1 MATDLLSHDEDDVL
15 AWLGAGEVAKARPY
29 VDLVRQLEVE
39 GHRIRASVPGTAREP
54 YLTVASLADGEL
66 YSACSCPVGG
76 HCKHVAAILLRA
88 IADRTTSQAVR
99 PGVLSWV
106 EDLRRTSIAVAKKKA
121 RPASARQQLYYILK
135 STPDKRHFGVELR
148 KGKHPETAEEWWK
161 VDRALMTPPQFVA
174 EEDLGILR
182 LLWAA
187 RGNDHGL
194 RAFARTLAGDP
205 ASADDLAQDAMMK
218 AWDARSSFQMGTNM
232 KAWTFMILR
241 NQFYSEKRRSWRQSQ
256 LDQEAAERTLVAV
269 DDPEAPVALDELRL
283 SLAQLPAEQR
293 EALILVG
300 AGGFAYEEAA
310 EICGCAVGT
319 VKSRVSRARKALHS
333 ILEDGS
339 YERDGS
345 AAGDA
350 MSAILADAERLST
363 AR

>member
-1 MATDLLSHDEDDVL
+1 M
-15 AWLGAGEVAKARPY
+15 
-29 VDLVRQLEVE
+29 
-39 GHRIRASVPGTAREP
+39 
-54 YLTVASLADGEL
+54 
-66 YSACSCPVGG
+66 
-76 HCKHVAAILLRA
+76 
-88 IADRTTSQAVR
+88 
-99 PGVLSWV
+99 
-106 EDLRRTSIAVAKKKA
+106 
-121 RPASARQQLYYILK
+121 ASASNAGPSGK
-135 STPDKRHFGVELR
+135 SGTDEAFKRELV
-148 KGKHPETAEEWWK
+148 GLIPH
-161 VDRALMTPPQFVA
+161 
-174 EEDLGILR
+174 
-182 LLWAA
+182 
-187 RGNDHGL
+187 L

-218 AWDARSSFQMGTNM
+218 AWDARASFQMGTNM

-283 SLAQLPAEQR
+283 SLAALPAEQR

-310 EICGCAVGT
+310 EICGCAIGT
-319 VKSRVSRARKALHS
+319 VKSRVSRARKALHA

-345 AAGDA
+345 AASDA
-350 MSAILADAERLST
+350 MGAILADAERLSS